1 MESPPD
7 VRISRKH
14 AESPTMFK
22 IRLTTPARP
31 CHTTESQPKTHQQ
44 AASPDSDH
52 LASAEKPY
60 FGTNHRQ
67 SSYER
72 TCNDLALKTL

>member
-1 MESPPD
+1 MDTPPG

-14 AESPTMFK
+14 AEFPTMFNC
-22 IRLTTPARP
+22 RLTTPTRP
-31 CHTTESQPKTHQQ
+31 GRTTESQPKTHQH

-52 LASAEKPY
+52 LANAETPY
-60 FGTNHRQ
+60 FGTNRRQ